1 MGYDCG
7 TCTYALLTQL
17 HDLLSMFDHE
27 LSRHQ
32 LLEHI
37 HRLAATDFSPRSN
50 KANMPVC
57 QHQGDPR
64 WRVMRNGAVRL
75 PLVPGLALDS

>member
-1 MGYDCG
+1 
-7 TCTYALLTQL
+7 
-17 HDLLSMFDHE
+17 MFDHE

-37 HRLAATDFSPRSN
+37 GRLAATEFSLDPSEMN
-50 KANMPVC
+50 AQVC

-64 WRVMRNGAVRL
+64 WRVQPNGTVRL
-75 PLVPGLALDS
+75 PCVPGLALDL

>member
-1 MGYDCG
+1 M
-7 TCTYALLTQL
+7 L
-17 HDLLSMFDHE
+17 DHE

-37 HRLAATDFSPRSN
+37 RRLATTDFSLDPSEATRN
-50 KANMPVC
+50 VC

-64 WRVMRNGAVRL
+64 WRAVRPGVVRL
-75 PLVPGLALDS
+75 PLVPGLSLAS